1 MEIRNGVQVDTVT
14 LMYPLEMC
22 QSATTTTRQTTMAAL
37 NAVFLPRLQ
46 RAVLAVQDAINFKQ
60 SGAVNFQFAGDGVG
74 KIGTTGFVL
83 GLFGGFHVAVWWFS
97 LLVLWML
104 EDSEVIESVIALLWV
119 LLHWSTYAAS
129 LCAFHF
135 LEFFAT
141 ACYQPASLSFDSF
154 IVNHSP
160 AYTVAAVA
168 CWLEFWLETLVLG
181 AYKQPSWVIV
191 VGVVMVVVGQVS

>member
-1 MEIRNGVQVDTVT
+1 VKKQKMS
-14 LMYPLEMC
+14 
-22 QSATTTTRQTTMAAL
+22 SALT
-37 NAVFLPRLQ
+37 AVCLPRLQ

-104 EDSEVIESVIALLWV
+104 EESEVNESIIALLWV
-119 LLHWSTYAAS
+119 LLHWSTYAVS

-160 AYTVAAVA
+160 AYTVAAIV

-191 VGVVMVVVGQVS
+191 AGVVMVVVGQVS